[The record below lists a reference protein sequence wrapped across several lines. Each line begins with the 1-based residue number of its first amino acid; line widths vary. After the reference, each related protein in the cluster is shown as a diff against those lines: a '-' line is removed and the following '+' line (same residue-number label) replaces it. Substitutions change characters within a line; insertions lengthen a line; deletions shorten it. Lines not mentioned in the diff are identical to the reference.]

1 MSYKL
6 NKTDGTLLTELVDG
20 QLDTTSSDLI
30 LIGRNFTGFGEFLN
44 ENFIKLLENFAG
56 TATPG
61 TPIVGQ
67 LWYDT
72 SEGRLKVYD
81 GAGFRSNGPI
91 VSNVQPQM
99 VAGDIWID
107 NEENKL
113 YFFDGSDLVLVGPQY
128 SAAQGLSGF
137 EIDTVRDR
145 SSVDHTAVKL
155 WIANVLVAIIS
166 NEEYLPTAPEQ
177 SRLNITTN
185 IRKGINIVDQDN
197 FRVYGV
203 SDSANSLITDI
214 IDPSTGIRIRKTAS
228 QFLSSDANS
237 ETTGSIAIRNQS
249 GLTIGRSGETRFFVS
264 GDFTNIQNTIVNKG
278 LRFRQLNQN
287 DNEYEAII
295 LTANNRRMGVNLNV
309 GSLPRAE
316 LDVNGNVIIR
326 GDLTVEGNN
335 LIVETSNLTVDD
347 YDIELGHADTILT
360 MNIAVASTITSLLTV
375 GEIITQANS
384 GATASFKSVSVDRR
398 TFTLEPING
407 TFISGSGNT
416 LTASNAGVLYQ
427 ADGVTEVHVT
437 SLAQRTNATASGA
450 GVIVKGPPSFTNA
463 NDKHIKWINDTA
475 NGTNWEFSDNVN
487 LVSSKS
493 YRIDDTIVVNETSLG
508 VAIETALGLRDV
520 GIMDRLRVH
529 NTMLL
534 DELSGTPTI
543 QTTQAL
549 TIDST
554 GTITV
559 TNNGSSVKITGVDT
573 PSNDL
578 DAANKFYVD
587 TQISSEPV
595 TFALDISGMPDTGF
609 ATAEAQILD
618 VLEFMYPAAEK
629 ELNTQ
634 ARIYTSSAIGNV
646 SDIQIGE
653 LPLRSGVSVTRIGV
667 DFSTIDGPDGGSSNQ
682 QLVEDISFTGSA
694 SGLVTLGVTRQKR
707 YFRVI
712 QGGSGKEWQ
721 AFTPAP

>member
-20 QLDTTSSDLI
+20 QLDTTSSDLTF
-30 LIGRNFTGFGEFLN
+30 IGRNFTGFGEFLN

-72 SEGRLKVYD
+72 SQGRLKVYD
-81 GAGFRSNGPI
+81 GTGFRSNGPI

-137 EIDTVRDR
+137 EIDTIRDR

-166 NEEYLPTAPEQ
+166 NEEYLPTVNEQ
-177 SRLNITTN
+177 SRLNITTS
-185 IRKGINIVDQDN
+185 IRKGINIIDQDN
-197 FRVYGV
+197 FRLYGV

-214 IDPSTGIRIRKTAS
+214 VDPATGLQIRKTAS

-249 GLTIGRSGETRFFVS
+249 GLTIGRSGETRFFIS
-264 GDFTNIQNTIVNKG
+264 GDYTNIQNTIVNKG
-278 LRFRQLNQN
+278 MRFRQLNQD

-295 LTANNRRMGVNLNV
+295 LTANNRRMGVNLNA
-309 GSLPRAE
+309 GTLPRAE

-326 GDLTVEGNN
+326 GNLTVEGDN
-335 LIVETSNLTVDD
+335 LVIETANLTVDD
-347 YDIELGHADTILT
+347 YNIELGHADTILT
-360 MNIAVASTITSLLTV
+360 LNVALASNISSLLTV
-375 GEIITQANS
+375 GETITQGNS
-384 GATASFKSVSVDRR
+384 GAIATFKAISTDRR
-398 TFTLEPING
+398 TLTLEPVNG
-407 TFISGSGNT
+407 TFLSGSGNN
-416 LTASNAGVLYQ
+416 LTAANAGVLYE
-427 ADGVTEVHVT
+427 ADGITEVHAASV
-437 SLAQRTNATASGA
+437 AQRTNASADGA
-450 GVIVKGPPSFTNA
+450 GIIVKGAASFTNA
-463 NDKHIKWINDTA
+463 NDKHIKWINDTS

-487 LVSSKS
+487 LVSGKS
-493 YRIDDTIVVNETSLG
+493 YKVDDTVVVNETSLG

-559 TNNGSSVKITGVDT
+559 TNNGSAVKITGVDT
-573 PSNDL
+573 PTVDL
-578 DAANKFYVD
+578 DAANKIYVD
-587 TQISSEPV
+587 TQINSEPV
-595 TFALDISGMPDTGF
+595 TFALDISGMPNGTDDNGNPYP
-609 ATAEAQILD
+609 TAEAQILD
-618 VLEFMYPAAEK
+618 VLEFMYPAVEK

-646 SDIQIGE
+646 SNIDIASAFDSTSI
-653 LPLRSGVSVTRIGV
+653 TV
-667 DFSTIDGPDGGSSNQ
+667 DFSTIDGPDGGDPGQ
-682 QLVEDISFTGSA
+682 ELIQDIGFTGSA
-694 SGLVTLGVTRQKR
+694 SGTVTLSVTRQKR

-721 AFTPAP
+721 AFTP